1 MNKPTLT
8 IGIDEVGRGPIAGPV
23 AVGSFI
29 VLDKKALRL
38 FSKVKESK
46 QLKEKDREEWFKKI
60 EKIRDEGLV
69 DFDVVFQSE
78 KIIDKNGLS
87 FAIKNALRISLDK
100 LVERNNLKEENIKV
114 LLDGGLKAPKEYTN
128 QKTIIKG
135 DEKEKVIALASICAK
150 VLRDRKMKK
159 FSKKY
164 PQYKLD
170 INKGYG
176 TKVHYEAINKYG
188 LLSLHRRTFLKNRDI

>member
-1 MNKPTLT
+1 MKSSYI

-23 AVGSFI
+23 AVGSFV

-38 FSKVKESK
+38 FTKVKESK
-46 QLKEKDREEWFKKI
+46 QLKEQDREEWFKKI
-60 EKIRDEGLV
+60 EKVRDEGLV
-69 DFDVVFQSE
+69 DFRVVFQSE
-78 KIIDKNGLS
+78 KIIDKKGLS
-87 FAIKNALRISLDK
+87 FAIKNALRISIDE
-100 LVERNNLKEENIKV
+100 LVERNNLKKENIKV
-114 LLDGGLKAPKEYTN
+114 LLDGGLHAPKEYIN

-135 DEKEKVIALASICAK
+135 DEKEKIIALASICAK
-150 VLRDRKMKK
+150 VLRDRKMIKL
-159 FSKKY
+159 SKKY

-188 LLSLHRRTFLKNRDI
+188 LIDLHRKSFLKKS